1 MKGHEMTTP
10 APVPTTPELLEELRR
25 ICAEAVE
32 IPIDKITAEADLA
45 ADLGVDSLTMD
56 EFLVLVLQ
64 HYGMSAKV
72 NSIQTTSYPTIGA
85 LADLVQR
92 LNGERNGGGNSGPD
106 D

>member
-1 MKGHEMTTP
+1 MKGTEMTTV
-10 APVPTTPELLEELRR
+10 PVPTTPELLEELRR
-25 ICAEAVE
+25 ICAETVE
-32 IPIDKITAEADLA
+32 IPIDKVTVEADLA

-64 HYGMSAKV
+64 RYGMSAKV
-72 NSIQTTSYPTIGA
+72 NSIQATSYPTIGA

-92 LNGERNGGGNSGPD
+92 LNAERNGRGNSGPD